1 MGKIAQLLQVRY
13 DLDREYADKWT
24 RSLEW
29 CAFNNPYANGEP
41 TYFIAEDDGNI
52 VAHLAR
58 MPSKFII
65 NGKLRKG
72 YFIHH
77 LYVHPKY
84 TKKGMGLFLSMS
96 LYNALED
103 STESFCC
110 SVWTAPINLEMLRRR
125 GHYEL
130 WVDRYVK
137 LLNPEEKL
145 SKFLRQQSLVKLSSP
160 IVRYFL
166 FIADLIL
173 LKLIPSDIKISKVD
187 RFDSRFDDLSQRLL
201 SKIGVSTFK
210 SSSYLN
216 WKYIDRPFS
225 KMEVF
230 AAEEDGQIIGFLV
243 VAPNVGKD
251 YPEGAIVDIMAD
263 PDDKKTISALLKEA
277 ISYFKEKKVYSIQ
290 CCLTDKRFLRI
301 IKRFLFVKAFVGE
314 PVLLANLHKCKEKDC
329 LIDIN
334 NWHLTYGESDIFLLI
349 PQTYSWDRTIKG
361 SLEIRKGEYVRFRN
375 PPNWGGKVAQKIINI
390 LTKRVKS

>member
-1 MGKIAQLLQVRY
+1 MGKIAQLLKVRY
-13 DLDREYADKWT
+13 DLDREYAEKWA

-29 CAFNNPYANGEP
+29 CAFNNPYADGEP

-77 LYVHPKY
+77 LYVHPEY

-96 LYNALED
+96 LYNALEN

-110 SVWTAPINLEMLRRR
+110 SAWTAPINLEMLRRR

-130 WVDRYVK
+130 WADRYVK
-137 LLNPEEKL
+137 LLNPYEIL
-145 SKFLRQQSLVKLSSP
+145 SKFLRQESLLMLSNL
-160 IVRYFL
+160 ILRYFL
-166 FIADLIL
+166 FIADSIL
-173 LKLIPSDIKISKVD
+173 LKVIPSNIQISKVD

-201 SKIGVSTFK
+201 SKIGVCTFK

-225 KMEVF
+225 RMEVF
-230 AAEEDGQIIGFLV
+230 AAEENGQIIGFLV
-243 VAPNVGKD
+243 VAPNVRKD
-251 YPEGAIVDIMAD
+251 YPGGTIVDIMAD
-263 PDDKKTISALLKEA
+263 PDDKKTILSLLKVA
-277 ISYFKEKKVYSIQ
+277 ISYFKEKKVHSIE
-290 CCLTDKRFLRI
+290 CCLTDKRFLRLL
-301 IKRFLFVKAFVGE
+301 KKFFFAKAFVGE
-314 PVLLANLHKCKEKDC
+314 PVLLWNLHKCKEKDF

-334 NWHLTYGESDIFLLI
+334 KWHLTSGESDLFLLI
-349 PQTYSWDRTIKG
+349 PQTYSWDGTIKG
-361 SLEIRKGEYVRFRN
+361 SLETVEGEYARFRN
-375 PPNWGGKVAQKIINI
+375 PPIWGGKVAQKIISI
-390 LTKRVKS
+390 LIK